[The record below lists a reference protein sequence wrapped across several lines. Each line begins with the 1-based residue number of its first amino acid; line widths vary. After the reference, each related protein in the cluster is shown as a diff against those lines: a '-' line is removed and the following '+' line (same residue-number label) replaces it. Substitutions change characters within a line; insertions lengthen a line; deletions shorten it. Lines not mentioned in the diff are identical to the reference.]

1 MLGREKNRQSSHGT
15 ADVETLIGPR
25 VRIAGDISFSGGL
38 YVEGSIQGSVLAEE
52 DGVLTLAENGRIEG
66 EVRAP
71 HVIISGQLVGDIHA
85 GERVQLNGTARVQGN
100 IYYKTV
106 EMAAGAMITGGLIH
120 ADQPP
125 RQLPRPEAVADAKQD
140 DGSRKVEAA

>member
-1 MLGREKNRQSSHGT
+1 MLGRDKKRPSGGT

-25 VRIAGDISFSGGL
+25 VRINGDISFSGGL
-38 YVEGSIQGSVLAEE
+38 YVEGTIQGSVVADE

-71 HVIISGQLVGDIHA
+71 HVVISGQLIGDIHA
-85 GERVQLNGTARVQGN
+85 GERVQLNGSARVQGN

-106 EMAAGAMITGGLIH
+106 EMQAGAMITGGLIH

-125 RQLPRPEAVADAKQD
+125 RQLPRPEAVKGAEAEGK
-140 DGSRKVEAA
+140 SRKVEAA

>member
-1 MLGREKNRQSSHGT
+1 M
-15 ADVETLIGPR
+15 ETLIGPR
-25 VRIAGDISFSGGL
+25 VRINGDISFSGGL
-38 YVEGSIQGSVLAEE
+38 YVEGTIQGSVVADE

-71 HVIISGQLVGDIHA
+71 HVVISGQLVGDIHA
-85 GERVQLNGTARVQGN
+85 GERVQLNGSARVQGN

-106 EMAAGAMITGGLIH
+106 EMQAGAMITGGLIH

-125 RQLPRPEAVADAKQD
+125 RQLPRPEAVKDAADAGGK
-140 DGSRKVEAA
+140 SRKIEAA